1 MITSFA
7 GESKN
12 FLDEKSRLSIPA
24 KYRRWISGEDTECTF
39 FITKGSDPCLVAYP
53 EPEWEIFTE
62 KLQRLSQFKKKNRSF
77 IRTWSRNSI
86 RLKCDKQGRVLL
98 PQEHLDFAN
107 IKKEVVIIGAL
118 NYLELWDPETL
129 EKHQESQIPLDDDY
143 YEDLADIL

>member
-1 MITSFA
+1 MITTFA
-7 GESKN
+7 GESKH
-12 FLDEKSRLSIPA
+12 FLDDKNRLSIPA
-24 KYRRWISGEDTECTF
+24 KFRRWGNNAESERVF

-53 EPEWEIFTE
+53 EPEWENFTE
-62 KLQRLSQFKKKNRSF
+62 KLQKLSQFKKKNRAF

-86 RLKCDKQGRVLL
+86 RLKCDKQGRVLI

-107 IKKEVVIIGAL
+107 IKKEIIIIGAL

-143 YEDLADIL
+143 YDDLADIL